1 MAYCAWG
8 GTREKEMSPT
18 DCTPSESRTQVSP
31 CVVSCAMKARMLA
44 MGATIAPR
52 TSTVRSAPARRRRP
66 LSSRSVRASSG
77 WKAAAS
83 TAARNSGER
92 KGQRT
97 YAVSATATAN
107 SAQKVRRARVVGAR
121 GPSGRRARSIG
132 DRLTLSAIGECYA
145 RRSGDTIR
153 NSCQSSW
160 HGELRIVSRILGL
173 IVSRLRLEDRER
185 RAGRILQYPESADV
199 RDVLGPEADG
209 PAELPRAR
217 DRRVRVVDGDVR
229 QPVRPLTALVG
240 PASAIDAV
248 PGEDVV
254 RASRAGQRAVREPED
269 LLVERERFR
278 RVVGVQLV
286 PAPATTGWQ
295 RVGRITLEAPERTEL
310 GALRVSDPR
319 GPAHGRDVVGRLDD
333 LAAVRGGGLHGRVDV
348 LDGNVR
354 DPVGRLEVALRVR
367 VTADHRVA
375 GVDHVIGGV
384 SHRERLYLPPQ
395 HLAVE
400 RLRPLGVL
408 GDELEPDELPRK
420 LLAIGHLWLL
430 SGA

>member
-1 MAYCAWG
+1 MLSMAYCAWC

-31 CVVSCAMKARMLA
+31 LVVSCATKARMLA

-92 KGQRT
+92 KGQMT

-160 HGELRIVSRILGL
+160 HGELHIVSRVLRILGL
-173 IVSRLRLEDRER
+173 LLHRERLEDRER

-217 DRRVRVVDGDVR
+217 DRRVRVVDG
-229 QPVRPLTALVG
+229 A
-240 PASAIDAV
+240 
-248 PGEDVV
+248 
-254 RASRAGQRAVREPED
+254 
-269 LLVERERFR
+269 
-278 RVVGVQLV
+278 
-286 PAPATTGWQ
+286 
-295 RVGRITLEAPERTEL
+295 
-310 GALRVSDPR
+310 
-319 GPAHGRDVVGRLDD
+319 
-333 LAAVRGGGLHGRVDV
+333 
-348 LDGNVR
+348 
-354 DPVGRLEVALRVR
+354 
-367 VTADHRVA
+367 
-375 GVDHVIGGV
+375 
-384 SHRERLYLPPQ
+384 
-395 HLAVE
+395 
-400 RLRPLGVL
+400 
-408 GDELEPDELPRK
+408 
-420 LLAIGHLWLL
+420 
-430 SGA
+430 